1 METMPNGTVQYDVE
15 DGVATVL
22 LDRPET
28 LNSMNDALMLDIQA
42 ALARVD
48 ADLTVGVVVLT
59 GAGRAF
65 CAGADLN
72 GLGSAPIGE
81 GSETPQ
87 TDDRMDAAIAASID
101 GMAEVFNPTM
111 RAVRACRVPTIARV
125 NGAAAGGGL
134 GLSLACDITIAAD
147 SAFFVAT
154 FGPRLGI
161 VPDLGSTWSLPNR
174 IGQAR
179 AMGIAMLGDRIGAP
193 QAAEWGMIWKS
204 VPADELDTTVA
215 ETAAVLKNTSAEAM
229 RRIRSS
235 ISTASARSF
244 SDQLDLEHEHQSTL
258 IPMNMVEGAAA
269 FIEKREPN
277 FTD

>member
-1 METMPNGTVQYDVE
+1 METMPNGTVQYEVE
-15 DGVATVL
+15 DGVATIT

-28 LNSMNDALMLDIQA
+28 LNSMNDGLMLDIQA
-42 ALARVD
+42 AMRRVD
-48 ADLTVGVVVLT
+48 SDEVVGVVVLT

-72 GLGSAPIGE
+72 GLGSTAPGD
-81 GSETPQ
+81 G
-87 TDDRMDAAIAASID
+87 DDAADDEGAMDEAIAVSID

-111 RAVRACRVPTIARV
+111 RAVKACRVPTIARV

-134 GLSLACDITIAAD
+134 GLSLACDIAIAAE

-179 AMGIAMLGDRIGAP
+179 AMGMAMLGDRISAS
-193 QAAEWGMIWKS
+193 QAVEWGMIWKS
-204 VPADELDTTVA
+204 VPDDELDGAVA
-215 ETAAVLKNTSAEAM
+215 EAASVLKNTSGEAM
-229 RRIRSS
+229 RRIRTS
-235 ISTASARSF
+235 IASASTRSF

>member
-72 GLGSAPIGE
+72 GLGSVPVGE

-111 RAVRACRVPTIARV
+111 RAVRSCRVPTIARV

-204 VPADELDTTVA
+204 VPADELDTAVA
-215 ETAAVLKNTSAEAM
+215 EAASVLKNTSAEAM

>member
-1 METMPNGTVQYDVE
+1 METMPNGTVQYEVA

-28 LNSMNDALMLDIQA
+28 LNSMNDDLMLDIQSAIKRA
-42 ALARVD
+42 ASD
-48 ADLTVGVVVLT
+48 SSVGVVVLT

-72 GLGSAPIGE
+72 NMGNDGNAASDG
-81 GSETPQ
+81 
-87 TDDRMDAAIAASID
+87 TDDTAVDESTTAAID
-101 GMAEVFNPTM
+101 GMSEVFNPTM
-111 RAVRACRVPTIARV
+111 RAVRDCRVPTIARV

-134 GLSLACDITIAAD
+134 GLSLACDIAIAAE

-179 AMGIAMLGDRIGAP
+179 AMGMAMLGDRITAT
-193 QAAEWGMIWKS
+193 QAAEWGMIWQT
-204 VPADELDTTVA
+204 VPDDELDQAVA
-215 ETAAVLKNTSAEAM
+215 TAASTLKKTSGEAM

-235 ISTASARSF
+235 IGTASLRSF
-244 SDQLDLEHEHQSTL
+244 SDQLDVEHEHQSVL

-277 FTD
+277 FAD